1 MRYEGE
7 LAVLADTG
15 MCSNVLDDIDL
26 ADANLVMLVLKT
38 GTRWHEVYCVTLEG

>member
-26 ADANLVMLVLKT
+26 VNTSLVMLA
-38 GTRWHEVYCVTLEG
+38 R